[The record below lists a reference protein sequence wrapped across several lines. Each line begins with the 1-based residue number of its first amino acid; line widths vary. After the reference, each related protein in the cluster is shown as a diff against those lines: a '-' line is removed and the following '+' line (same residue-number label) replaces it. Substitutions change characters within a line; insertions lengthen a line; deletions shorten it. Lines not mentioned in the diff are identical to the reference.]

1 MNERAKVALYRKY
14 RPKNLD
20 DIIGQPQVTDILKAA
35 LKKQMISHAYLFSG
49 PRGTGKTSAA
59 RILAHEFND
68 IEYSE
73 NLNLDIIEID
83 AASNRRIEDI
93 RDLREVVK
101 LAPTKLKYKVYII
114 DEVHMLT
121 NESFNALLKT
131 LEEPPE
137 HAIFILAT
145 TDLHKVP
152 ATILSRTQKFI
163 FKLLSVKEMGDH
175 LKYISERE
183 GIEIDDT
190 ALNLIAEL
198 SGGSV
203 RDGISILD
211 QLRVLGSDGSKK
223 IDQQFVRDVM
233 GMPSLE
239 LKESSIDALKNFD
252 SGSLLSLVAQMLES
266 GSDAKEIIKN
276 LISLSA
282 GLDELTNLHLSLIDD
297 LGFALNTYNPEL
309 FLKIAIL
316 KFNPNIRQ
324 VELAEPELV
333 APKLKVQGEQKPDT
347 SSKSDQ
353 KSDEANQ
360 IKKESSLKLSKSD
373 RVEVEPEANDQSAD
387 KDSKTLTPP
396 SKKAVEADGQDQE
409 SDNYLSEQNSKTK
422 NKFNFSD
429 VQWVKVLEEVK
440 TKSASTY
447 AVLRLAKAEIADQTL
462 NLIFKFDFHKKKL
475 DEAKNKKILLD
486 SLSLVFGFEP
496 DLNYTTDKN
505 IQLTNLNLSN
515 NSASSDELEANPE
528 QESILSKVSDIMGG
542 GEVIET

>member
-163 FKLLSVKEMGDH
+163 FKLLSVKEMVDH
-175 LKYISERE
+175 LKNISERE

-190 ALNLIAEL
+190 ALSLIAEL

-211 QLRVLGSDGSKK
+211 QLRVLGSDSSKK

-239 LKESSIDALKNFD
+239 LKESSIDALQNFD

-396 SKKAVEADGQDQE
+396 SKKAVEADGQDQK
-409 SDNYLSEQNSKTK
+409 SDDYLSEQNPKTEK
-422 NKFNFSD
+422 KFNFSD

-447 AVLRLAKAEIADQTL
+447 AVLRLAKAEVADQTL

>member
-239 LKESSIDALKNFD
+239 LKESSIDALQNFD